1 MYAAYF
7 RHHDGLAHHRD
18 KDGNRE
24 SDPPVLSF
32 LITSGQWVGANKRT
46 RDWVVRF
53 LGFYP

>member
-7 RHHDGLAHHRD
+7 RHRDGLAHHRD